1 MQNRG
6 FIFSLDA
13 FVAFVLTML
22 TIGLLI
28 FTISTP
34 KAFYP
39 SLEQAHILAHDTLF
53 VLATTTDDPS
63 CGSYLEQALSGTCGS
78 KGTDIIMRTVAGG
91 EPGLSGIIPSGFG
104 YKLEKYNFGETGE
117 PWETVYDS
125 AKDSQ
130 SDRHEKQQTKLAAS
144 ATTFAS
150 LYLSTP
156 KQGESPFCYV
166 SCSGYIATTS
176 DGVQRQPK
184 CDVTPC
190 SAFKS
195 NFDVGDNSIQLVRL
209 TVYT

>member
-1 MQNRG
+1 MSRG
-6 FIFSLDA
+6 FVFSLDA

-28 FTISTP
+28 FTISAP

-39 SLEQAHILAHDTLF
+39 PLEQAHILAHDTLF
-53 VLATTTDDPS
+53 ALATTTDDPS
-63 CGSYLEQALSGTCGS
+63 CGSYLEQALSGSCGS
-78 KGTDIIMRTVAGG
+78 KGTDVIMRTVAGG
-91 EPGLSGIIPSGFG
+91 EPGFAGIVPQGFG

-117 PWETVYDS
+117 QWETVYDS
-125 AKDSQ
+125 SADPQ
-130 SDRHEKQQTKLAAS
+130 SDRYEKQQAKLAAS

-150 LYLSTP
+150 LYVSTP

-166 SCSGYIATTS
+166 SCRGYIS
-176 DGVQRQPK
+176 EGFYQPK
-184 CDVTPC
+184 CDATPC

-209 TVYT
+209 TVYA

>member
-1 MQNRG
+1 MSRG

-39 SLEQAHILAHDTLF
+39 SLEQAHMLAHDTLF
-53 VLATTTDDPS
+53 ALATTTDDAS
-63 CGSYLEQALSGTCGS
+63 CGSYLEQALSGTCGA

-91 EPGLSGIIPSGFG
+91 EPGSVGIVPQGFG
-104 YKLEKYNFGETGE
+104 YKLEKYNFGASGE
-117 PWETVYDS
+117 PWETIYDS

-130 SDRHEKQQTKLAAS
+130 SDRYEKQQTKLAAS

-150 LYLSTP
+150 LYISTP

-166 SCSGYIATTS
+166 SCHGYIS
-176 DGVQRQPK
+176 DGFYQPK
-184 CDVTPC
+184 CDATPC
-190 SAFKS
+190 SKFNS
-195 NFDVGDNSIQLVRL
+195 NFDVGENSIQLVRL
-209 TVYT
+209 TVYA

>member
-39 SLEQAHILAHDTLF
+39 SLEQAHMLAHDTLF

-63 CGSYLEQALSGTCGS
+63 CGSYLEQALSGTCGE

-91 EPGLSGIIPSGFG
+91 EPGSIGIIPSGFG
-104 YKLEKYNFGETGE
+104 YKLEKYNFGEEGE
-117 PWETVYDS
+117 PWEPIYDS
-125 AKDSQ
+125 AADPANPE
-130 SDRHEKQQTKLAAS
+130 RYLRQQTKLAAS

-166 SCSGYIATTS
+166 SCRGYIS
-176 DGVQRQPK
+176 DGFYQPK

-195 NFDVGDNSIQLVRL
+195 NFDVGENSIQLVRL